1 MSSCHL
7 KPGVVKVAE
16 SEPPFTNQVTTAR
29 HSWLADEPE
38 DIGGQ
43 DQGPAPMEM
52 VLAGLGACTSMTL
65 RMYAQRKEWALD
77 KVSVT
82 LLHAK
87 KAAAD
92 GKSDKFVRHIE
103 VEGDLTDEQRERLLE
118 IANKCPVHKTLTGAL
133 EIESKLL

>member
-1 MSSCHL
+1 MSECSL

-16 SEPPFTNQVTTAR
+16 IERPYTNVVTTAE
-29 HSWLADEPE
+29 HQWLADEPT
-38 DIGGQ
+38 DLGGK
-43 DQGPAPMEM
+43 DKGPAPFEM

-65 RMYAQRKEWALD
+65 RMYAERKGWPLD

-82 LLHAK
+82 LVHEAK
-87 KAAAD
+87 GASD
-92 GKSDKFVRHIE
+92 GKSDKFVRHIAI
-103 VEGDLTDEQRERLLE
+103 EGDLTDEQRTRLLD

>member
-1 MSSCHL
+1 MSSCQL
-7 KPGVVKVAE
+7 KLGVVKVTE
-16 SEPPFTNQVTTAR
+16 SEAPFTNQVITAK
-29 HSWLADEPE
+29 HTWLADEPE
-38 DIGGQ
+38 DIGGL
-43 DQGPAPMEM
+43 DKGPAPMEM

-65 RMYAQRKEWALD
+65 RMYAQRKEWALE

-82 LLHAK
+82 LVHEQ

-103 VEGDLTDEQRERLLE
+103 VEGDLTEEQRQRLLE

>member
-1 MSSCHL
+1 MSSCRL

-16 SEPPFTNQVTTAR
+16 SEAPFTNQVTTAK
-29 HSWLADEPE
+29 HTWLADEPE

-43 DQGPAPMEM
+43 DKGPAPMEM

-65 RMYAQRKEWALD
+65 RMYAQRKDWPVD
-77 KVSVT
+77 KISVT
-82 LLHAK
+82 LVHGK
-87 KAAAD
+87 RAAAD
-92 GKSDKFVRHIE
+92 GHSDKFVRHIE
-103 VEGDLTDEQRERLLE
+103 VEGDITDEQRERLLE